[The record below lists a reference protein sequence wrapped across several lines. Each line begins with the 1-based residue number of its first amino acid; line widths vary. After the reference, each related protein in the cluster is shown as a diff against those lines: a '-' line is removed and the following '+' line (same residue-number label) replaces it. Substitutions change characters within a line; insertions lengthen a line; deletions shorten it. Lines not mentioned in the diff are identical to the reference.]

1 MHESLEVGCGFV
13 YRQTVG
19 RQSVTGTN
27 AVSSWDGDASGGF
40 DEPKTK
46 GLYRVRVLP
55 PITLLALSADA
66 SVSVAAGFL
75 QFPFQ
80 RARGS

>member
-19 RQSVTGTN
+19 RQSVTGAN

-40 DEPKTK
+40 DEPKTT
-46 GLYRVRVLP
+46 GLCRGWVPSR
-55 PITLLALSADA
+55 ITLLA
-66 SVSVAAGFL
+66 VSTL
-75 QFPFQ
+75 QRNWVLLPYFI
-80 RARGS
+80 